1 MSAYG
6 TLNFFRHSGM
16 GGADVGVEMVVRVKN
31 GSTLDA
37 WEMDDCAM
45 IVTQVLVELRLVQK
59 FSIA

>member
-1 MSAYG
+1 
-6 TLNFFRHSGM
+6 M